1 MKRTLF
7 KTFAATGAAALLL
20 SGCSLF
26 QRGEDTAGD
35 GNGDGDGSDNAVYN
49 EMTSWDACEVLNNLQ
64 PITDYMGIEGYGS
77 STSTGGEPSTAE
89 IGNTWDP
96 DSIGCNDL
104 ISISAADE
112 YASTMG
118 GGEIKVKIIPTESED
133 QATAA
138 YEDRV
143 GAAEA
148 ESAKGTDGTSEE
160 FGDPWDQGTLVSWI
174 GSAESPNVEVIA
186 RDGQWVFHIQL
197 NYGADFG
204 LRNEGTPA
212 YQFTSDDLNQWFV
225 DTYLPE
231 ANQAVSDRI
240 AEVQ

>member
-1 MKRTLF
+1 MKRIFL
-7 KTFAATGAAALLL
+7 KTFAATGAAALFL

-26 QRGEDTAGD
+26 ERGEDTG
-35 GNGDGDGSDNAVYN
+35 GNSNGDDGGSDNAVYT
-49 EMTSWDACEVLNNLQ
+49 EMTSWDACEVLDNLQ

-77 STSTGGEPSTAE
+77 STSAGGEPSTAQ

-96 DSIGCNDL
+96 ESIGCNDL
-104 ISISAADE
+104 ISVSAADE

-118 GGEIKVKIIPTESED
+118 GGEIKVKIVPTESEE
-133 QATAA
+133 QAVAA

-143 GAAEA
+143 AAA
-148 ESAKGTDGTSEE
+148 DSASSQGTDPQSEE
-160 FGDPWDQGTLVSWI
+160 FGDPWDQGTIVSWI
-174 GSAESPNVEVIA
+174 GSAESPHVEVIA

-212 YQFTSDDLNQWFV
+212 YQFTSDELNQWFV

-231 ANQAVSDRI
+231 VNQTVNDRI

>member
-1 MKRTLF
+1 MKRTIL

-20 SGCSLF
+20 SGCSLLD
-26 QRGEDTAGD
+26 RGSDTSGD
-35 GNGDGDGSDNAVYN
+35 TSGDNGGSDNAVYN
-49 EMTSWDACEVLNNLQ
+49 EMTSWDACETLSNLQ

-77 STSTGGEPSTAE
+77 STSAGGEPSAAE

-96 DSIGCNDL
+96 ESIGCNDL
-104 ISISAADE
+104 ISIAAAGE

-118 GGEIKVKIIPTESED
+118 GGEIKVKIVPTESEE

-143 GAAEA
+143 GAAE
-148 ESAKGTDGTSEE
+148 SASASGTDAQTEE
-160 FGDPWDQGTLVSWI
+160 FGDPWDQGTVVSWI
-174 GSAESPNVEVIA
+174 GGAESPNVEVIA

-212 YQFTSDDLNQWFV
+212 YQFTSDELNQWFV

-231 ANQAVSDRI
+231 VNQTVNDRI

>member
-1 MKRTLF
+1 MKRTIF

-26 QRGEDTAGD
+26 ERGEDTGGD
-35 GNGDGDGSDNAVYN
+35 TSGEDGGSDNAVYT
-49 EMTSWDACEVLNNLQ
+49 EMTSWDACEVLGNLQ
-64 PITDYMGIEGYGS
+64 PITEYMGIEGYGS
-77 STSTGGEPSTAE
+77 STSAGGEPSTAE

-96 DSIGCNDL
+96 EAIGCNDL

-118 GGEIKVKIIPTESED
+118 GGEIKVKIVPTESEE
-133 QATAA
+133 QATTA

-143 GAAEA
+143 AAA
-148 ESAKGTDGTSEE
+148 GSASSQGTDPQSEE
-160 FGDPWDQGTLVSWI
+160 FDDPWDQGTIVSWI

-212 YQFTSDDLNQWFV
+212 YQFTSDELNQWFV

-231 ANQAVSDRI
+231 VNQTVNDRI